1 MRAPYLRGMELP
13 APGLGSPTPSYQE
26 ELSAS
31 QLGAIYSA
39 CLLSG
44 PLLLAFTLLDRALV
58 PEDWL
63 PLLAVRAVAA
73 LSLAGCAR
81 ATARPGAAPL
91 PLAAAATAIIAG
103 TVEAALMQTG
113 GAASPYLYSILV
125 VQAGV
130 STLLP
135 LRTWQAVL
143 LNAEVLVIALGPFA
157 LRPPPREHYM
167 TLIIACSYL
176 GTMTVVSIVGAS
188 AQERVRRREHQA
200 RAEFARHFGL
210 LNLGTLAGGLAH
222 ELSNPL
228 NALVLQVELL
238 AREPESGSKRLEK
251 LRGSLERMR
260 NILEAMRGGARLSAG
275 ERRLVDLAREADLA
289 FTLLESKLRNRAVR
303 DYGEVPPV
311 YCQPTLLG
319 QVLVNLL
326 ANAADAV
333 AGMEQPKV
341 ALRLR
346 RDGQLALVEVED
358 NGPGVPEELRAKI
371 FQPFFSTKGDQG
383 NGLGLWISSEIVRVH
398 GGTLTVHEGSW
409 GGALFRVAL
418 PIDARTLE
426 AQESREAPP
435 PPGS

>member
-1 MRAPYLRGMELP
+1 MELP

-228 NALVLQVELL
+228 NALFLQVEMLS
-238 AREPESGSKRLEK
+238 RDPGSVEKRVE
-251 LRGSLERMR
+251 M
-260 NILEAMRGGARLSAG
+260 LSPPSMVAG